1 MANIFDKW
9 DKSIDVEGLAADV
22 REAEENGTGSYKE
35 VEPGEYEVAIEKMEV
50 KESSKGTQMVSIWF
64 KVVSDGEYKGSLIFM
79 NQVITQGFQIH
90 IVNKLLRAMTE
101 ECDSK
106 FKNKVETKLKK
117 WFAKDSEDRFSY
129 SKYNELLLDIHEQIA
144 DNFEYALKYGQNKKG
159 YSTFE
164 IKEVFVLE

>member
-9 DKSIDVEGLAADV
+9 DKSIDVERLAADV

-106 FKNKVETKLKK
+106 FKNEVETKLKN

-129 SKYNELLLDIHEQIA
+129 SKYNDLLLDIHEQIA

-164 IKEVFVLE
+164 ITEVFVLE

>member
-1 MANIFDKW
+1 MTNIFDKW
-9 DKSIDVEGLAADV
+9 DNSIDVEVLAADV

-35 VEPGEYEVAIEKMEV
+35 VEPGEYEVAIEKMEI

-90 IVNKLLRAMTE
+90 IVNELLRAMIE

-106 FKNKVETKLKK
+106 FKNKVETKLKN

-129 SKYNELLLDIHEQIA
+129 SKYNNLLLDIHEQIA